1 MIFQI
6 FREMVATEFL
16 CNTEYIHV
24 QNKSTIYIILRNT
37 VFSSSPVSLHDA
49 NLIGPYEDNL
59 QTVSYN
65 TSTPY
70 LFFGYMYVDV

>member
-1 MIFQI
+1 
-6 FREMVATEFL
+6 MVATECL

-24 QNKSTIYIILRNT
+24 QTKSTIYIILRNT